1 MRQVLFDTN
10 VVLDTLLKRTPWEA
24 DAAACWQACE
34 DGKIEGCLTATTLTD
49 IFYLARKI
57 KGQEAA
63 REAVRLCLNTFAIG
77 IVDRQALELAIDL
90 PGSDFEDNLQISCAT
105 LANLDL
111 ILTRDKGGFKDAA
124 IPILSPDEL
133 VTQLSQI

>member
-1 MRQVLFDTN
+1 MKQVLFDTN

-34 DGKIEGCLTATTLTD
+34 DGKIKGCLTATTLTD

-57 KGQEAA
+57 KGQDAA
-63 REAVRLCLNTFAIG
+63 RDAIRLCLNTFAIG

-105 LANLDL
+105 LAKLDL
-111 ILTRDKGGFKDAA
+111 ILTRDKNGFKDAT
-124 IPILSPDEL
+124 ILILSPDEF